1 MEVVSDS
8 CLFWKTKRV
17 SYLEDMEIY
26 QNLTTDN

>member
-1 MEVVSDS
+1 MEVVSYS
-8 CLFWKTKRV
+8 FLFWKTKRV